1 MGSFQTFKRFSYRVF
16 VYISISSYLTQSVV
30 LAVGYIEPLNW
41 DLPQHRV
48 QLKHVNQRF
57 CVSFPPDSPLI
68 GTIDYVD
75 DEEKLKLILEEVFSS
90 IECENLKIKKMSFNI
105 NNLVR
110 ENVKSMK
117 PYSSARDE
125 FEDFDTADMIFLDAN
140 ENPFENGVNRYPDP
154 QQSSVKVVLAKQ
166 KKVKTNQ
173 ILLGNGSD
181 EVLDLLFRAFCEPR
195 VDNVIT
201 LPPTYG
207 MYGVLANINAVE
219 NKEIL
224 LSTDFQPQ
232 IEKIMDAVDENTKI
246 IFLCSP
252 NNPTGNSFSDENVA
266 YLLKNFNGLV
276 VIDEAYIDFSEKES
290 WINELDEYPNLIITQ
305 TLSKAYG
312 LAGIRLGICYA
323 STEVISVLNKIK
335 PPYNVN
341 ELTQKRALDRLDNQ
355 NKINS
360 EIESIIAQREELL
373 KVLLNVKFVEKIYPT
388 EANFILIKVDDA
400 NKRYDE
406 LIAKGIVIRNRTTQP
421 LCENTLRLTI
431 GTETENKK
439 LIEVLKQL

>member
-1 MGSFQTFKRFSYRVF
+1 M
-16 VYISISSYLTQSVV
+16 
-30 LAVGYIEPLNW
+30 
-41 DLPQHRV
+41 
-48 QLKHVNQRF
+48 
-57 CVSFPPDSPLI
+57 
-68 GTIDYVD
+68 
-75 DEEKLKLILEEVFSS
+75 
-90 IECENLKIKKMSFNI
+90 ENNFNI

-110 ENVKSMK
+110 ENVKLMK

-154 QQSSVKVVLAKQ
+154 QQMSVKAVLADQ
-166 KKVKTNQ
+166 KNIKTNQ

-181 EVLDLLFRAFCEPR
+181 EVLDLLFRAFCEPK

-219 NKEIL
+219 NREVL
-224 LSTDFQPQ
+224 LSEDFQPQ
-232 IEKIMDAVDENTKI
+232 TDKILSSIDDKTKI

-252 NNPTGNSFSDENVA
+252 NNPTGNTFLDESVV
-266 YLLKNFNGLV
+266 YLLQQFKGLV
-276 VIDEAYIDFSEKES
+276 VIDEAYIDFSKKES
-290 WINELDEYPNLIITQ
+290 WMNELDEYPNLVITQ

-312 LAGIRLGICYA
+312 LAGIRLGICYG
-323 STEVISVLNKIK
+323 SSEIISVLNKIK

-341 ELTQKRALDRLDNQ
+341 ELTQKRALKRLEDRE
-355 NKINS
+355 KIND
-360 EIESIIAQREELL
+360 EIHSIIGQREELL
-373 KVLLNVKFVEKIYPT
+373 KVLLNIKFVEKIYPT

-400 NKRYDE
+400 NKRYKE

-421 LCENTLRLTI
+421 LCDNCLRLTI
-431 GTETENKK
+431 GTEEENTK
-439 LIEVLKQL
+439 LIEVLNQL